1 MEYILTAVAI
11 FILIISVVIH
21 EYAHGRV
28 SYAFGDTTAKDEGRL
43 TLNPIKHLDPVGSIF
58 LPIFLVVLNTGFIIG
73 WARPVP
79 INPDN
84 YHNKRLGWIATAI
97 AGPVSNY
104 SLMLISMVLILL
116 IGHNTEGAMWLFIF
130 KVILWYILAINF
142 VLGSFNLIPLPP
154 LDGFWI
160 LLNLLPSSLRDKISS
175 IVISKYYP
183 LFIIITV
190 VLALLISRYTIIPV
204 MNAME
209 EWLKVFPR

>member
-1 MEYILTAVAI
+1 MEYILTIVAI
-11 FILIISVVIH
+11 LILIVSVVVH

-28 SYAFGDTTAKDEGRL
+28 SFAFGDTTAKDEGRL

-73 WARPVP
+73 WAKPVP
-79 INPDN
+79 VNPDN
-84 YHNKRLGWIATAI
+84 FHNKRIGWIATAI
-97 AGPVSNY
+97 AGPISNY
-104 SLMLISMVLILL
+104 SLMLISMALILL
-116 IGHNTEGAMWLFIF
+116 IGHDVEGVMWLFIF
-130 KVILWYILAINF
+130 KLILWYILAINF
-142 VLGSFNLIPLPP
+142 VLGSLNLIPLPP

-175 IVISKYYP
+175 IVTSRYHP
-183 LFIIITV
+183 LFIVITV
-190 VLALLISRYTIIPV
+190 VLALLISRYTIIPA